1 MKKENVN
8 TNHKGKSGFRSL
20 LPVLVCT
27 FSWLVFC
34 GCAEMTGYS
43 NQSLFPADVGSVC
56 LEMFENKSF
65 RRGVEFKLS
74 DALSKRI
81 EAATPYKILSR
92 KDRADSL
99 ISAKIVQVNELVL
112 SVERETGLPLE
123 KELLLKAVVNWK
135 NLKTGQLL
143 IDNKSVTSQATY
155 STFQNQDFSYA
166 SALAANNLA
175 RRIVEL
181 MEKEW

>member
-1 MKKENVN
+1 
-8 TNHKGKSGFRSL
+8 
-20 LPVLVCT
+20 
-27 FSWLVFC
+27 
-34 GCAEMTGYS
+34 MTGYS
-43 NQSLFPADVGSVC
+43 NQSLFPADVSSVC

-81 EAATPYKILSR
+81 EAATPYKIISS
-92 KDRADSL
+92 KDRADSV
-99 ISAKIVQVNELVL
+99 ISGQIVQVNELVL